1 MWKVNDVDG
10 MKDMHEKFSL
20 LRGKM
25 PGKTTRARRIVFVW
39 ANKQAELVVRD
50 CWAKEIYPTHSTLR
64 VELSVAAL
72 RKPRRRE

>member
-10 MKDMHEKFSL
+10 MKDMHDKFSL

-25 PGKTTRARRIVFVW
+25 PEKTTRARRIDFVW

-50 CWAKEIYPTHSTLR
+50 
-64 VELSVAAL
+64 
-72 RKPRRRE
+72 